1 MGEPLLPIVAEIAID
16 APIEK
21 VWDVLTGPASVPRW
35 LGAFD
40 YKAEVGSTFFI
51 QEDPDKQAKGDTDG
65 ATWCDVVL
73 LQKPNK
79 FDFSWYVPGTE
90 ATMVQISLFS
100 EGPNR
105 TFVRLMHDGW
115 DDFER
120 EAIEDFY
127 EALAADWKNDVLP
140 ALKRVAEAKQP

>member
-1 MGEPLLPIVAEIAID
+1 LGEPLLPIVAEIGID
-16 APIEK
+16 APIDK
-21 VWDVLTGPASVPRW
+21 VWDALTSETTVPQW
-35 LGAFD
+35 LGAID
-40 YKAEVGSTFFI
+40 YKAETGTTFFL
-51 QEDPDKQAKGDTDG
+51 QQDPDKRAARDTDG

-73 LQKPNK
+73 LQKPEK

-105 TFVRLMHDGW
+105 TFVRLLHDGW

-120 EAIEDFY
+120 DAIEDFY
-127 EALAADWKNDVLP
+127 EALAAGWKTDALP
-140 ALKRVAEAKQP
+140 ALKRVAEGR

>member
-16 APIEK
+16 KPIDK
-21 VWDVLTGPASVPRW
+21 VWDVLTGAATVPLW
-35 LGAFD
+35 LGAMD
-40 YKAEVGSTFFI
+40 YRAELGTTFFM
-51 QEDPDKQAKGDTDG
+51 QQDPEKQATHDTDG

-73 LQKPNK
+73 LQKPHK

-100 EGPNR
+100 EGDNR
-105 TFVRLMHDGW
+105 TFVRLLHDGW

-120 EAIEDFY
+120 DAIADFY
-127 EALAADWKNDVLP
+127 NALGDGWRDDVLP
-140 ALKRVAEAKQP
+140 NLKRVAEATA